1 MPQRL
6 DITDPADPR
15 VDAYRA
21 QKDAWLRAR
30 HRGNGESAAPEA
42 TGTGYEGGLF
52 MAEGTL
58 VLQQLVESRY
68 EPESLLVIEARLGTI
83 EPELARLPD
92 HTPVYVVTRE
102 VMEQITGV
110 DMHRGVLCAARRGT
124 DRTVA
129 EVIEGAQVL
138 VVLEDLSNHDNVG
151 GIFRSAA
158 ALAGPDRVGVLLTPR
173 CCDPLYRKAIR
184 VSMGWALRVPFATI
198 DEWPNGLARLHEAG
212 WTTLAMTPGEGSEPI
227 GGLGPIDKPA
237 ILIGAEGP
245 GLAAQTLA
253 MASRRIQIPIHPA
266 VDSLNATVAASIAIE
281 RLGGI
286 RPQLGRTPRNAG
298 DSG

>member
-1 MPQRL
+1 VPQRI

-21 QKDAWLRAR
+21 QKDAWLRAS
-30 HRGNGESAAPEA
+30 HREPGDPATPET
-42 TGTGYEGGLF
+42 TGTGYGGGLF
-52 MAEGTL
+52 MAEGKL

-83 EPELARLPD
+83 ETELARLGA
-92 HTPVYVVTRE
+92 HTPVYVVSRE
-102 VMEQITGV
+102 VMERITGL
-110 DMHRGVLCAARRGT
+110 DMHRGILCAARRGA
-124 DRTVA
+124 DRTAQEVMDGA
-129 EVIEGAQVL
+129 EVL

-198 DEWPNGLARLHEAG
+198 DPWPEGMARLHEAG
-212 WTTLAMTPGEGSEPI
+212 WTTLAMTPGEGSEQI
-227 GGLGPIDKPA
+227 GGLGPIDRPA

-245 GLAAQTLA
+245 GLRAETLCLAA
-253 MASRRIQIPIHPA
+253 RRVKIPIHPA
-266 VDSLNATVAASIAIE
+266 VDSLNAMVSASIAIE
-281 RLGGI
+281 RLGGMLQ
-286 RPQLGRTPRNAG
+286 R
-298 DSG
+298 